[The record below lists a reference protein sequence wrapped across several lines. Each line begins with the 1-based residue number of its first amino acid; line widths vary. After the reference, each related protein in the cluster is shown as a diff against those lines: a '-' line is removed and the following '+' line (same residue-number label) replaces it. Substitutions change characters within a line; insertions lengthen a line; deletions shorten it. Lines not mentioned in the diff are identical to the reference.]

1 MMMGKKLL
9 RWWNEPEASD
19 GESAKK
25 MAKLLYSHI
34 AHVHALFLLHNSH
47 IMLLLLCNI
56 NEAFWLSWISL
67 VCTLVAAIGGIVGFK
82 VHLFNIFI
90 YYCIMYF

>member
-25 MAKLLYSHI
+25 NGKVAIY
-34 AHVHALFLLHNSH
+34 
-47 IMLLLLCNI
+47 MLTY
-56 NEAFWLSWISL
+56 ESSF
-67 VCTLVAAIGGIVGFK
+67 
-82 VHLFNIFI
+82 
-90 YYCIMYF
+90 YCIILILCYCYFAILMKLFGCRGSVLYAH